1 MDDNVFDSG
10 LYDDEDDII
19 AAHGHDVS
27 MGGLLADEEEE
38 DPKDYLHLR
47 VGKWPPDLKSW
58 MNGVHTKSTLR

>member
-1 MDDNVFDSG
+1 MDDNAFDSD

-38 DPKDYLHLR
+38 DPEDYVYVNDDSTNLR
-47 VGKWPPDLKSW
+47 VG
-58 MNGVHTKSTLR
+58 NGK